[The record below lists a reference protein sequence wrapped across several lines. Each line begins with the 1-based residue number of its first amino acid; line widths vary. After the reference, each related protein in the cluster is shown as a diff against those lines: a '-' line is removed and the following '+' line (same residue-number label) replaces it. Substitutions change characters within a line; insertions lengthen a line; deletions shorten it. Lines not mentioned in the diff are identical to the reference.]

1 MRPITILMADD
12 DPLDR
17 MLTQEAFEESKSI
30 NPLYFVENG
39 EELLKYLR
47 RHPPYNAEEHPFPD
61 LILLDLNMPKMDG
74 RDCLVA
80 IKKDPT
86 LKHVPVIVL
95 TTSNREEEVFRSYD
109 LGASS
114 FISKPVDFEKL
125 VSQIRIFNSYW
136 CSIVELPDASEH

>member
-17 MLTQEAFEESKSI
+17 MLTQEAFLESRSI

-47 RHPPYNAEEHPFPD
+47 RDPPYTPTEHPFPD
-61 LILLDLNMPKMDG
+61 LILLDLNMPKKDG
-74 RDCLVA
+74 RDCLIE
-80 IKKDPT
+80 IKNDPE
-86 LKHVPVIVL
+86 LRHLPIIVL
-95 TTSNREEEVFRSYD
+95 TTSNREEEVFRSYN

-125 VSQIRIFNSYW
+125 VSQIKVFNSYW
-136 CSIVELPDASEH
+136 CSIVELPDVNEQ

>member
-17 MLTQEAFEESKSI
+17 MLTQEAFLESKSI

-39 EELLKYLR
+39 EELLNYLLR
-47 RHPPYNAEEHPFPD
+47 VPPYNAEEHPFPD
-61 LILLDLNMPKMDG
+61 LILLDLNMPKKDG
-74 RDCLVA
+74 RDCLIE
-80 IKKDPT
+80 IKSNPG
-86 LKHVPVIVL
+86 LKHIPIIVL

-125 VSQIRIFNSYW
+125 VGQIKIFNSYW
-136 CSIVELPDASEH
+136 CSIVELPDVNEQ